1 MSDKDA
7 LESEAALSSKVTRKW
22 QPTWEKQFPW
32 LERKVSDDDVVMAI
46 CKWYRDGEKKNPF
59 AFGSR
64 NLKASAFTHHETR
77 NPEHTFIVVG
87 MHGKEELS

>member
-46 CKWYRDGEKKNPF
+46 CKWYRDQSFRQIVNYVILFSEL
-59 AFGSR
+59 R
-64 NLKASAFTHHETR
+64 
-77 NPEHTFIVVG
+77 HTEVR
-87 MHGKEELS
+87 KWLSGRCG